1 MSILGQH
8 KLAAI
13 REVIGHVESVP
24 GALAECGVYKG
35 GILRL
40 LGEHFPARTVYGFDT
55 FSGLPAEMHQPGEP
69 HAIGDFSDTTL
80 DAVRASVSDLL
91 NVRIV
96 PGIFPASAAPMS
108 SERFAFV
115 HLDMDYY
122 ASTRAAL
129 VWFLTRMSS
138 GGVIVLDDY
147 DWKHCPGVSRAVN
160 ELGLVPVETGA
171 EYQRAVWF

>member
-1 MSILGQH
+1 MLINDEKAG
-8 KLAAI
+8 AI
-13 REVIGHVESVP
+13 ADVLRQIEHVP

-40 LGEHFPARTVYGFDT
+40 LAERYPARTVYGFDT
-55 FSGLPAEMHQPGEP
+55 FAGLPAEMHQPGEP
-69 HAIGDFSDTTL
+69 HKVGDFADTSIEV
-80 DAVRASVSDLL
+80 VRASVSDLL

-96 PGIFPASAAPMS
+96 PGLFPDSAQS
-108 SERFAFV
+108 IQFERFAFV
-115 HLDMDYY
+115 HLDMDFY

-129 VWFLTRMSS
+129 AWLLTRMAP

-147 DWKHCPGVSRAVN
+147 EWPYCPGVSRAVA
-160 ELGLVPVETGA
+160 ELGLVPVGTGA